1 MNSNTFRNGALL
13 TAVATV
19 ATATAATVVTAL
31 PARATEASDGRAS
44 AVVLRA
50 ALDVSLLEGTVN
62 VPLKAE
68 LNAVHAPKG
77 DRTSAGRTAL
87 TVDLDG
93 VDKGKPFS
101 LLRADVAKATAKAD
115 AHGAEGHANLARARL
130 HLPGL
135 PLLSFVEVE
144 QVTSKAVCTPGRKPV
159 AESNLLGGITV
170 LGKRVTLTAG
180 GTTRVE
186 VPGVGEVSVDYS
198 KTETTSR
205 TAAAAAL
212 RLKVSVDPLKLN
224 VAKVTGEVT
233 LAEATCR
240 TPTVRKAP
248 ELPKPDVRPQTGTD
262 PVEAPAPAAKPV
274 EKAGNLA
281 ETGGSSTTP
290 YLVGGALVLLL
301 AGGATVVVAR
311 SRRSS

>member
-13 TAVATV
+13 TSVATV
-19 ATATAATVVTAL
+19 AAATAVTVATAL
-31 PARATEASDGRAS
+31 PARATEASDGEAS

-50 ALDVSLLEGTVN
+50 GLDVSLLQNAVQ

-68 LNAVHAPKG
+68 LNAVRAPKG
-77 DRTSAGRTAL
+77 DRTSAGRTTL

-93 VDKGKPFS
+93 VDGGKPFS

-115 AHGAEGHANLARARL
+115 ARGAEGHANLVRAKL
-130 HLPGL
+130 HVPGL
-135 PLLSFVEVE
+135 PLLSLVEVE
-144 QVTSKAVCTPGRKPV
+144 QVTSKAICAAGEKPV

-170 LGKRVTLTAG
+170 LGKRITLTAG
-180 GTTRVE
+180 GTTRVA

-198 KTETTSR
+198 RTETTSR

-212 RLKVSVDPLKLN
+212 RLRVSVNPLELN

-240 TPTVRKAP
+240 TPTIRKAP
-248 ELPKPDVRPQTGTD
+248 APAKPDVRPQTGTD
-262 PVEAPAPAAKPV
+262 PVEAKDPKPV
-274 EKAGNLA
+274 PRADNLA

-290 YLVGGALVLLL
+290 YLAGGALLLL
-301 AGGATVVVAR
+301 VAGGATVAVAR
-311 SRRSS
+311 SRRG